1 VPIAWKL
8 FDVGIVLE
16 AVRNPILRR
25 LGLTVVAALAAGLLA
40 APAVAAPP
48 SDRPTTWAIRL
59 EDSALANCYRIEP
72 DFYRSAQP
80 TAEGFRRLAGLG
92 VKTVLDVAG
101 GDGDTQAAEG
111 TGIKLL
117 HIPMSAFGLRDDRVL
132 QALRILAD
140 PANRPVVIHCQQG
153 ADRTGALVALYR
165 VVVQGWT
172 KEEAIREMNDG
183 GYHHSSLF
191 VNLDHY
197 VERANV
203 GALRKALGIAAA
215 PVLATAQK
223 AAVPAAPASDGS
235 SAASPVAAPLAAGVS
250 SPAASGVQPPAA
262 APAAVSAPR

>member
-1 VPIAWKL
+1 VQK
-8 FDVGIVLE
+8 
-16 AVRNPILRR
+16 AVSRPF
-25 LGLTVVAALAAGLLA
+25 GLALAALFAASLGAAPVLA
-40 APAVAAPP
+40 APVTP
-48 SDRPTTWAIRL
+48 RPETWATPL
-59 EDSALANCYRIEP
+59 GDTAVANCYRVEP

-80 TAEGFRRLAGLG
+80 TAEGFRKLASLG

-101 GDGDTQAAEG
+101 GDGDTEAAEG

-172 KEEAIREMNDG
+172 KEEAIREMNEG

-191 VNLDHY
+191 VNLDRY
-197 VERANV
+197 VERADV
-203 GALRKALGIAAA
+203 AALRKALGIAAT

-223 AAVPAAPASDGS
+223 AAAPAVSVSDGS
-235 SAASPVAAPLAAGVS
+235 SAAPPVAAPLAAS
-250 SPAASGVQPPAA
+250 APSNSDAQSPAPAV
-262 APAAVSAPR
+262 VSAPH

>member
-1 VPIAWKL
+1 VP
-8 FDVGIVLE
+8 
-16 AVRNPILRR
+16 NPILRR
-25 LGLTVVAALAAGLLA
+25 LGLALAPVLVAGLVA
-40 APAVAAPP
+40 APAFAA
-48 SDRPTTWAIRL
+48 DRPATWATRV
-59 EDSALANCYRIEP
+59 EDTAIANCYRVEA

-80 TAEGFRRLAGLG
+80 TAEGFRRLASLG

-101 GDGDTQAAEG
+101 GDGDTLVAEG

-140 PANRPVVIHCQQG
+140 PSNRPVVIHCQQG

-172 KEEAIREMNDG
+172 KEEAIREMNEG

-191 VNLDHY
+191 VNLDQY
-197 VERANV
+197 VQRADV

-223 AAVPAAPASDGS
+223 TAAAPASVGS
-235 SAASPVAAPLAAGVS
+235 SAASPVAAPIAVG
-250 SPAASGVQPPAA
+250 ASDQ
-262 APAAVSAPR
+262 R

>member
-1 VPIAWKL
+1 MQKPSS
-8 FDVGIVLE
+8 
-16 AVRNPILRR
+16 RH
-25 LGLTVVAALAAGLLA
+25 LGVVLAAFLASAAAAWA
-40 APAVAAPP
+40 APV
-48 SDRPTTWAIRL
+48 DRPATWATPLGDTAI
-59 EDSALANCYRIEP
+59 ANCYRIEA

-80 TAEGFRRLAGLG
+80 TAEGFRRLASLG

-101 GDGDTQAAEG
+101 GDDDKKAAEG

-117 HIPMSAFGLRDDRVL
+117 QIPMSAFGLRDDRVL

-172 KEEAIREMNDG
+172 KEEAVREMNDG

-203 GALRKALGIAAA
+203 GALRKALGIAVA

-223 AAVPAAPASDGS
+223 TAAPAAPASDGS
-235 SAASPVAAPLAAGVS
+235 SAASPVAAPVAAGAS
-250 SPAASGVQPPAA
+250 SPAASGAQPPGA